1 MSGRRRLTRIIPL
14 LLAAAVLLAAA
25 TALLLLPP
33 TPGHAQSADAT
44 YISNIGKSASNYT
57 SSLEVAQSFATGS
70 QTGGYTV
77 THVDIGSD
85 DPDGDAFSAA
95 IYTTNASGHP
105 VSEVAALT
113 PPSSFAAGT
122 LTFTAPANTT
132 LEASTTYT
140 VRIVNSSNN
149 VTLDAT
155 TEDAE
160 DPGGATG
167 WSIGNDGYFLN
178 ASGTWVSINR
188 AIRIAIRA
196 EPKFVDF
203 SDLQTGHTSP
213 IGMWS
218 PDGST
223 LWVGQWFSTQVYAY
237 NLADETANYSEN
249 WTLHNPATVSD
260 SNRKPTGIWS
270 NGTNIYVTDPDHDR
284 VFQYNAGDK
293 SLTSTTYSLH
303 ADNGKRQGLW
313 SDGTTAWVS
322 DNDDDKLYAYQ
333 LSDFSRQSGKDID
346 LHSDNGEAR
355 GIWSDGTTIWVLDS
369 SEEKI
374 YAYTLSDGS
383 RDSGLDID
391 LDGAGLNYNSIWSDG
406 TTMYV
411 VENTSGSATRAP
423 QIHKLP
429 LPAQTV
435 VWNATLTSADNWALG
450 STYTYDGY
458 GSSAF
463 GSSIPT
469 TQGSLSPD
477 SFTVGTTTH
486 TVQILGV
493 REGTDNRLY
502 LFTDTAVLKSDLA
515 EYAMEFT
522 VDGSTTTLKVK
533 DATDQ
538 SNLGFYWA
546 ASLHSFGPDDW
557 QAKTITVKLLLIVPG
572 APTALT
578 VTEGHHAVKLDW
590 TAPADD
596 GGSAI
601 TGYEVTANGGTSS
614 FQTGSTS
621 ESFTVAF
628 QSDNNYPFQVR
639 AVNAN
644 GEGPWSSAV
653 TGTIGPATVTI
664 AGDGG
669 VNEGVNAEFILTASK
684 PVLSSLKP
692 LDVSVLVSESEDM
705 VATAEEGTKTVSF
718 AMGDTTATLSVPTV
732 DDGVVESDS
741 VVTAAIQTNTDYTVG
756 TDGSGT
762 VSVTDQGATV
772 NSPATGAPT
781 ISGTAQVGQTLTAAT
796 SGIMDSNGLATPGYT
811 YQWIRVDGGT
821 DANISGATSST
832 YTLVA
837 ADLGKTIKVKVSFT
851 DDDSNAETLTSA
863 ATAAVTAAATVPDAI
878 ADLLARPGNTQV
890 TLSWTAFDDGGSTI
904 TKFEYRQKTSGS
916 YGSWMDI
923 SNSPST
929 VSHTVTGLTTGTAYT
944 FQVRAM
950 NGVGNAGVSN
960 EATAT
965 PGYAQSGADVSYVSN
980 IGQGSDDDDS
990 SSQVRAQTFTTGSRA
1005 GGYTVTSVDIGS
1017 DDAEGDSFTAN
1028 LSITDPTSGNP
1039 VAKVATLTVPTS
1051 FTAGTL
1057 TFIAPPYTVLEP
1069 NTTYSVTITVDSN
1082 NVTLDTTLS
1091 NGEDSGR
1098 TSGWSI
1104 ANTSHRVDGGDWA
1117 ETTDGESIRIAINGP
1132 ANPARGAPTITG
1144 TAQVGEAL
1152 TAVTSGISDADGL
1165 TSPVYTYQ
1173 WIRVDGGTDAHI
1185 TGATS
1190 ITYVPV
1196 AADTGKTIRVRVRFT
1211 DDLNYSE
1218 ERTSAATAVVN
1229 APATDEPTIIGI
1241 TQVGETLT
1249 ADPSLIMDA
1258 NGLTSPGYTY
1268 QWIRVDGT
1276 DTDISGATSNTYTL
1290 VAADQGKTI
1299 KVRARFTDDDGY
1311 SEERTSAATAAVSP
1325 PPPAGLLVSITVDAG
1340 DEQITDGRPTPSS
1353 VPKAKFRVSIP
1364 AALTANLD
1372 VTINIS
1378 EVSDTRTDLGNA
1390 QTANYVAAAGEGP
1403 KTVTIP
1409 AGDTS
1414 AVHQTPI
1421 ETFSSNSRYEGD
1433 QVFEQDGDVV
1443 AEVAPGFGY
1452 RASASAPSAS
1462 VRVLDV
1468 DQRFHIRALHS
1479 DGSPLTGGA
1488 RLTHIRVD
1496 EGGGRVVVLYECV
1509 TLYDRE
1515 PRSRI
1520 SLKFSTTT
1528 QAADPISAEYR
1539 NRQDYRSFAEQVA
1552 CREEGD
1558 PLLGWTSAS
1567 GGDLGVPP
1575 SSTGFRRVQRDGGY
1589 IYQSVYTGVH
1599 HITDDQVYD
1608 PDEFFGVKLQRG
1620 PNLTNKV
1627 TLIGTATPGLTGS
1640 GFSHRVTIL
1649 DDARP
1654 PANLEATVEGV
1665 VVGLTWDELPG
1676 DRAVQTYEVKVNDG
1690 PWRAL
1695 DTGPRTHTWI
1705 GGLTP
1710 GVENTITVGAR
1721 YWGPERPRFGR
1732 GDCDVF
1738 NCSVKVMGPM
1748 LDTAH
1753 ADGPGAVTGLAVVS
1767 RMAVGEAKLS
1777 WTPPSDTGASGI
1789 SGYQWRATGGSFDVE
1804 PEFLNQ
1810 WHDIAT
1816 SVIETDG
1823 NTTSAIINWLE
1834 GVDHT
1839 IYVRAWGGAVASVTL
1854 TGTGANQPTNLRA
1867 TAVADTW
1874 VTLSW
1879 TAPSVRPETV
1889 DEYHVE
1895 TRDPFTDNQWSYGG
1909 EGTGGNGTTY
1919 TVEGLEP
1926 GVKYIFRVRGASD
1939 ILGLFTPS
1947 DYFARGTLRAGSPA
1961 LALAHV
1967 VYPPG
1972 ATSLFASANGGSRID
1987 LGWITTNPASTSYDL
2002 EWSADGETG
2011 WQAVDPDDDGA
2022 DTTYGHT
2029 GMTAGTT
2036 YYYRVRGVNGDGP
2049 GPWALAAATT
2059 TTLAPREAQ
2068 AANTPATGA
2077 PSISGTAQVGET
2089 LTADT
2094 SDIADAD
2101 GLAKAAFSYQWQAGG
2116 ADISGATDSTYT
2128 LVDDDAGKAVSV
2140 AVSFT
2145 DDAGSAESVTSAAT
2159 AAVEAPHAPQEAQGA
2174 AGGDAAEPTDRPH
2187 GLTAEASG
2195 GAVVLTWKAP
2205 EGYRSDYRILRN
2217 RPELG
2222 EAEPLVYVAYTDTTD
2237 VTYTDTDVEP
2247 GVLYVYSVTALDF
2260 LGDAGEASRPVE
2272 IRMQATSQQQT
2283 ANSPATGAPAI
2294 TGTAQVGETLTADT
2308 SGVAD
2313 ADGLTSAAFGYQW
2326 QAGGAGHIR
2335 GDRFHLHPG

>member
-1 MSGRRRLTRIIPL
+1 M
-14 LLAAAVLLAAA
+14 
-25 TALLLLPP
+25 
-33 TPGHAQSADAT
+33 
-44 YISNIGKSASNYT
+44 
-57 SSLEVAQSFATGS
+57 
-70 QTGGYTV
+70 
-77 THVDIGSD
+77 
-85 DPDGDAFSAA
+85 
-95 IYTTNASGHP
+95 
-105 VSEVAALT
+105 
-113 PPSSFAAGT
+113 
-122 LTFTAPANTT
+122 
-132 LEASTTYT
+132 
-140 VRIVNSSNN
+140 
-149 VTLDAT
+149 
-155 TEDAE
+155 
-160 DPGGATG
+160 
-167 WSIGNDGYFLN
+167 
-178 ASGTWVSINR
+178 
-188 AIRIAIRA
+188 
-196 EPKFVDF
+196 
-203 SDLQTGHTSP
+203 
-213 IGMWS
+213 
-218 PDGST
+218 
-223 LWVGQWFSTQVYAY
+223 
-237 NLADETANYSEN
+237 
-249 WTLHNPATVSD
+249 
-260 SNRKPTGIWS
+260 
-270 NGTNIYVTDPDHDR
+270 
-284 VFQYNAGDK
+284 
-293 SLTSTTYSLH
+293 
-303 ADNGKRQGLW
+303 
-313 SDGTTAWVS
+313 
-322 DNDDDKLYAYQ
+322 
-333 LSDFSRQSGKDID
+333 
-346 LHSDNGEAR
+346 
-355 GIWSDGTTIWVLDS
+355 
-369 SEEKI
+369 
-374 YAYTLSDGS
+374 
-383 RDSGLDID
+383 
-391 LDGAGLNYNSIWSDG
+391 
-406 TTMYV
+406 
-411 VENTSGSATRAP
+411 
-423 QIHKLP
+423 
-429 LPAQTV
+429 
-435 VWNATLTSADNWALG
+435 
-450 STYTYDGY
+450 
-458 GSSAF
+458 
-463 GSSIPT
+463 
-469 TQGSLSPD
+469 
-477 SFTVGTTTH
+477 
-486 TVQILGV
+486 
-493 REGTDNRLY
+493 
-502 LFTDTAVLKSDLA
+502 
-515 EYAMEFT
+515 
-522 VDGSTTTLKVK
+522 
-533 DATDQ
+533 
-538 SNLGFYWA
+538 
-546 ASLHSFGPDDW
+546 
-557 QAKTITVKLLLIVPG
+557 
-572 APTALT
+572 
-578 VTEGHHAVKLDW
+578 
-590 TAPADD
+590 
-596 GGSAI
+596 
-601 TGYEVTANGGTSS
+601 
-614 FQTGSTS
+614 
-621 ESFTVAF
+621 
-628 QSDNNYPFQVR
+628 
-639 AVNAN
+639 NAN

-669 VNEGVNAEFILTASK
+669 VNEGFNAEFTLTASK
-684 PVLSSLKP
+684 PVLSSSLRP
-692 LDVSVLVSESEDM
+692 LNVSVSVSESEDM
-705 VATAEEGTKTVSF
+705 VASAEEGAKTVSF

-762 VSVTDQGATV
+762 VTVADNDTTV
-772 NSPATGAPT
+772 NNPATGAPT
-781 ISGTAQVGQTLTAAT
+781 ITGTAQVGQTLTAAT
-796 SGIMDSNGLATPGYT
+796 SGIMDSNGLASPTYT

-851 DDDSNAETLTSA
+851 DDASNAETLTSA

-878 ADLLARPGNTQV
+878 ADLLATPGNTQV

-965 PGYAQSGADVSYVSN
+965 PGYAQSGVAVSYVSN

-990 SSQVRAQTFTTGSRA
+990 SSMGRAQTFTTGSRT
-1005 GGYTVTSVDIGS
+1005 GGYTLISVDIVS
-1017 DDAEGDSFTAN
+1017 EDAQGDSFTAN
-1028 LSITDPTSGNP
+1028 ITTVDEGTGFP
-1039 VAKVATLTVPTS
+1039 VARHTTLTAPSS
-1051 FTAGTL
+1051 FTAGTI
-1057 TFIAPPYTVLEP
+1057 TFTAPAYTVLEP
-1069 NTTYSVTITVDSN
+1069 NTTYGVSIISSGS
-1082 NVTLDTTLS
+1082 VTLDTTLS

-1104 ANTSHRVDGGDWA
+1104 ANTSHLLDNGWA

-1144 TAQVGEAL
+1144 TAQVGETL

-1196 AADTGKTIRVRVRFT
+1196 AADAGKTIRVRVRFT
-1211 DDLNYSE
+1211 DDVNYSE
-1218 ERTSAATAVVN
+1218 QRTSAATAAVN
-1229 APATDEPTIIGI
+1229 APATGEPTISGI

-1249 ADPSLIMDA
+1249 AVTSLIMDA

-1268 QWIRVDGT
+1268 QWILVDGT
-1276 DTDISGATSNTYTL
+1276 DINIPRAANTTYTL
-1290 VAADQGKTI
+1290 GDADNGKPI
-1299 KVRARFTDDDGY
+1299 KVRVRFTDDDGY
-1311 SEERTSAATAAVSP
+1311 SDERTSAATAAVSP
-1325 PPPAGLLVSITVDAG
+1325 PPPAGLLVSIAVEG
-1340 DEQITDGRPTPSS
+1340 DEQIIDQFIIGIG

-1364 AALTANLD
+1364 AALTASLN

-1390 QTANYVAAAGEGP
+1390 QTADHVAAADEGNQ
-1403 KTVTIP
+1403 TVTIA

-1414 AVHQTPI
+1414 AVHEVEVQRD
-1421 ETFSSNSRYEGD
+1421 ET
-1433 QVFEQDGDVV
+1433 FEQDGVV
-1443 AEVAPGFGY
+1443 RAEVAPGFGY
-1452 RASASAPSAS
+1452 RASASAPSAD
-1462 VRVLDV
+1462 VRVLDTS
-1468 DQRFHIRALHS
+1468 QPYQLRALHS

-1488 RLTHIRVD
+1488 RLAHIRVD
-1496 EGGGRVVVLYECV
+1496 EGAGRVVVLYECV

-1515 PRSRI
+1515 PRRQPY
-1520 SLKFSTTT
+1520 LGFSATSQKVT
-1528 QAADPISAEYR
+1528 AEFR
-1539 NRQDYRSFAEQVA
+1539 NKEDYSSFAEQVR
-1552 CREEGD
+1552 CTDEDD
-1558 PLLGWTSAS
+1558 PTLGWTSTGRYA
-1567 GGDLGVPP
+1567 GQVVPP
-1575 SSTGFRRVQRDGGY
+1575 SATGFRRVQRDGRW
-1589 IYQSVYTGVH
+1589 IYQSVVTLVGR
-1599 HITDDQVYD
+1599 ITDDQVYD
-1608 PDEFFGVKLQRG
+1608 PDETFRMALQRG
-1620 PNLTNKV
+1620 PNAPNYVERIIT
-1627 TLIGTATPGLTGS
+1627 TIPGVS
-1640 GFSHRVTIL
+1640 SPSSSSHLVTIL

-1654 PANLEATVEGV
+1654 PANLEPTVEGV

-1738 NCSVKVMGPM
+1738 NCSVKVMGLM

-1767 RMAVGEAKLS
+1767 RMALGEAKLS

-1816 SVIETDG
+1816 SVMETDG

-1839 IYVRAWGGAVASVTL
+1839 IYVRAWSGLRKYRGAVASVTL

-1867 TAVADTW
+1867 TTVADTW

-1889 DEYHVE
+1889 DLYHVE
-1895 TRDPFTDNQWSYGG
+1895 TRDPYTDNQSSYGG

-1926 GVKYIFRVRGASD
+1926 GVRYIFRVRGRSES
-1939 ILGLFTPS
+1939 LGLFTPS
-1947 DYFARGTLRAGSPA
+1947 DYFARGTLSAGSPA
-1961 LALAHV
+1961 RALAHV

-2002 EWSADGETG
+2002 EWSADGAT

-2029 GMTAGTT
+2029 GLTAGTT

-2145 DDAGSAESVTSAAT
+2145 DDAGSAESVTIAAT
-2159 AAVEAPHAPQEAQGA
+2159 AAVEAAADPHAPQEAQGA
-2174 AGGDAAEPTDRPH
+2174 AGDDAAEPTDRPH

-2313 ADGLTSAAFGYQW
+2313 ADGLSNASFSYQW
-2326 QAGGAGHIR
+2326 QAGGADISGATGSTYTLADADIGKAISVAVSFTDNAGNAESAASAATAAVEARPNRPATGALVITGAARVGELLTADTSGIADDDGLDRAAFAYQWQADSTDLPGATDSSYTLAASDEGKAMSVTGSFTDYAGHEESFISAATDAVEARPNSPATGQPTISGTARVGETLTADTSGIADDDGLDNVSFAYQWQADGAPVQDATDAAYTPVVDDIGKAISVQVSFSDDR
-2335 GDRFHLHPG
+2335 GHQETLASAATAAVEAKPNSPATGAPAISGTAQVGETLTAEVSGISDADGVTNAIFNYQWLADGADVSVTTNSSYTLADSDEGKAVSVKVSFTDDAGNAESLTRPATDAVAGLPLPPLTAVSENAATSYDGSGVFTFELRFSEEFPLSYKTLRDHAFTVTGGTVKKAQRASKPSNIHWRITVRPDGDGQVSIVLPITTDCDAQSAICTEDGRMLSNRLELTVSGPGQ